1 LYAYA
6 CMWCIFVC
14 LCILFNPKTIK
25 CKNKHCSNVM
35 ICNDHDRA
43 VLFCLQL
50 LERRKRKKTT
60 NKKTHTKDTQHNQT
74 NKPHLPFF
82 LSSSSPMLSFHPF
95 HLHTPFPVPF
105 FSHIQFFFQS
115 SIQSCIAERDGKV
128 APKKRNQTIASL
140 IGGHGWVAKRKE
152 RNEKEKKERKEK

>member
-6 CMWCIFVC
+6 CMLYIC
-14 LCILFNPKTIK
+14 LCVHPFQSKTIK
-25 CKNKHCSNVM
+25 FKNKHCSNVM

-50 LERRKRKKTT
+50 LERRKREKQPTKRHTQ
-60 NKKTHTKDTQHNQT
+60 KTHNTIKQT
-74 NKPHLPFF
+74 SPFCLFFCVRPPPCF
-82 LSSSSPMLSFHPF
+82 LFIRFIFSLLFSSLSFP
-95 HLHTPFPVPF
+95 T
-105 FSHIQFFFQS
+105 FSFS
-115 SIQSCIAERDGKV
+115 SKVVSNQPCIAERDGKV
-128 APKKRNQTIASL
+128 APKTRNQTIASL